1 MQERGMTDEREAMEF
16 DVLVVGGGPAG
27 LATAIRLK
35 QLRPQATV
43 CLVEKGGEIGAHILS
58 GAVLEPRALDEL
70 LPDWRDDPPALTTP
84 VGEDRFMLLTE
95 SRAFT
100 LPTPPQMHNHGN
112 YVVSLGNVCRW
123 LGAKAEALGVEI
135 YPGFAASETII
146 EDGHV
151 RGVVAGVMGITRD
164 GARGADYQ
172 PGMELRA
179 TYTVFAEG
187 CRGSLTKQLF
197 DTFDLR
203 AGVAPQTFGLGI
215 KELWEIPK
223 GKHTP
228 GLVWHSTGWPLAS
241 DTYGGSWLYMLGD
254 NLVSVGFVVGLDYPN
269 PWLSP
274 FDEFQRFKT
283 HPAVRGFLEGG
294 KRIAYGARALNE
306 GGIQSIPKLVF
317 PGGMLVG
324 DTAGFLNVPKIK
336 GTHTAMKSGM
346 LAAEAIG
353 AALEGASPPVL
364 DAYPAALRDSWV
376 WAELSA
382 VRNIRPGFAKFGFWG
397 GMAAAAL
404 DTYVFRGRAPWTWT
418 HHADHASLKPSAEAP
433 RIEYP
438 KPDGVVSFDRLSSV
452 FLSNTNHA
460 EDQPAHLVLR
470 DPARWQ
476 GVNWAQYASPES
488 RYCPA
493 GVYEAVGAEAGNG
506 EGPMRL
512 VINAQN
518 CVHCKT
524 CDIKDPTQ
532 NIDYKTP
539 EGGGGPAYIGGM

>member
-1 MQERGMTDEREAMEF
+1 MTDEREAMEF

-43 CLVEKGGEIGAHILS
+43 CLIEKGGEIGAHILS

-306 GGIQSIPKLVF
+306 GGFQSIPKLVF
-317 PGGMLVG
+317 PGGALIG

-346 LAAEAIG
+346 VAAEALA
-353 AALEGASPPVL
+353 AALGSVERAPVL
-364 DAYPAALRDSWV
+364 AEYPAMLERSWV
-376 WAELSA
+376 WEELRL
-382 VRNIRPGFAKFGFWG
+382 VRNIRPGFAKWGMWG
-397 GMAAAAL
+397 GLVNAAL
-404 DTYVFRGRAPWTWT
+404 DTYVFRGNAPWTMG
-418 HHADHASLKPSAEAP
+418 HHADHASLKTAAEAP
-433 RIEYP
+433 RIDYP
-438 KPDGVVSFDRLSSV
+438 KPDGVLTFDRNSSV
-452 FLSNTNHA
+452 FLSNTNHE
-460 EDQPAHLVLR
+460 EDQPAHLKLR
-470 DPARWQ
+470 DPGKWLAENF
-476 GVNWAQYASPES
+476 VKFASPES

-493 GVYEAVGAEAGNG
+493 GVYEAVEDGAGG
-506 EGPMRL
+506 HRL
-512 VINAQN
+512 QINAQN

-524 CDIKDPTQ
+524 CDIKDPSQ
-532 NIDYKTP
+532 NIDWCTP
-539 EGGGGPAYIGGM
+539 EGAGGPNYIGGM